1 MTIHYT
7 KIAKILIELD
17 EPISLEKLSLK
28 SNIATTE
35 LKEII
40 TFLNRHG
47 FLKFKGDLKK
57 IKLKDKIRKQ

>member
-47 FLKFKGDLKK
+47 FLKFKGD
-57 IKLKDKIRKQ
+57 

>member
-28 SNIATTE
+28 SNIGTTE

-40 TFLNRHG
+40 DFLDKHE
-47 FLKFKGDLKK
+47 FLKFKDDLKK
-57 IKLKDKIRKQ
+57 IQLTDKIRKQ